1 MTPSTH
7 SSSTPD
13 STAPEEISFVVDGLR
28 FAAKRWNTGAK
39 FKALA
44 MHGWLDNCASFDLLG
59 PALRDI
65 ELVALDSAGHGK
77 SDFRSADG
85 DYLVWAEVGELFG
98 IADQL
103 GWERFNL
110 IGHSRGAGISGIS
123 AGTFPERIER
133 LVLIEGAAPLPMKA
147 SDVPENL
154 ATHILNNRKL
164 SGNKGSL
171 FKTREEAIAA
181 RADGFTK
188 VSYQAAE
195 ILASRALDTSG
206 EGARWHVDARLKA
219 TSSLKLSGAQI
230 HAFLARISA
239 PTLLIE
245 GTEGILKGMPG
256 VEDYLKSI
264 HHLERAEFSG
274 GHHLHM
280 EEAASDCNQRIEQFI
295 TAL

>member
-1 MTPSTH
+1 MTSSPH
-7 SSSTPD
+7 LSSTT
-13 STAPEEISFVVDGLR
+13 SSIEPEEISFVVDGLR
-28 FAAKRWNTGAK
+28 LAAKHWNKGAR
-39 FKALA
+39 FKAIA
-44 MHGWLDNCASFDLLG
+44 MHGWLDSCASFDLLG
-59 PALRDI
+59 PALKDI

-85 DYLVWAEVGELFG
+85 DYLVWAEVGELFA

-103 GWERFNL
+103 GWETFNL
-110 IGHSRGAGISGIS
+110 IGHSRGAGISGIA

-133 LVLIEGAAPLPMKA
+133 LVLIEGAAPFPMKA

-154 ATHILNNRKL
+154 AAHILDNRKL
-164 SGNKGSL
+164 SGTKGTL
-171 FKTREEAIAA
+171 FKTREDAIAA

-188 VSYQAAE
+188 VSYEAAE
-195 ILASRALDTSG
+195 ILASRALQVTN
-206 EGARWHVDARLKA
+206 EGARWHADARLKA

-230 HAFLARISA
+230 HAFLSRITA

-245 GTEGILKGMPG
+245 GDKGILRDMRG

-264 HHLERAEFSG
+264 GNLQKAELAG

-280 EEAASDCNQRIEQFI
+280 EAAATDCNQLIEQFI
-295 TAL
+295 TAR